1 MKRLEEDRLVGLV
14 VGFLPWLTPINTAV
28 LVTGS
33 VREHLDL
40 SLFVSGI
47 IGVVVEG
54 MGLAAIFTAY
64 TFHAHNGAVE
74 SPNRRAPFWLAVILS
89 CVYLVTVALL
99 TFFLDTMPQLAA
111 WAPLLFPLLSGTGM
125 TLLTLWT
132 SHQQRVREM
141 ILSREAPYRFKRH
154 QLIRARLLAEL
165 EGEPHETPRDDTDLQ
180 AARAEARALRG
191 EVERLQA
198 EAARFQEPDRE
209 DFVGIYAGLNGNR
222 AELDARGVNRA
233 LVEGRFYPVPDSTAR
248 GWLDYAREVCDG

>member
-14 VGFLPWLTPINTAV
+14 VRFLPWLTPIPTAV

-111 WAPLLFPLLSGTGM
+111 WAPLLFPLAESPSMETG
-125 TLLTLWT
+125 LI
-132 SHQQRVREM
+132 V
-141 ILSREAPYRFKRH
+141 KRH

-165 EGEPHETPRDDTDLQ
+165 EGEPPETPRDDTDLQ

-248 GWLDYAREVCDG
+248 GWLDYARGVCDG